1 MGFVSVDVSL
11 VLELVNVL
19 TGKDFCH
26 FNDFWFMRSIN
37 NIKEICERQET
48 EKLKEAIE

>member
-1 MGFVSVDVSL
+1 VGFVSVDVSL

-26 FNDFWFMRSIN
+26 FAHIRIRAPVLMHYVVLIF
-37 NIKEICERQET
+37 
-48 EKLKEAIE
+48 